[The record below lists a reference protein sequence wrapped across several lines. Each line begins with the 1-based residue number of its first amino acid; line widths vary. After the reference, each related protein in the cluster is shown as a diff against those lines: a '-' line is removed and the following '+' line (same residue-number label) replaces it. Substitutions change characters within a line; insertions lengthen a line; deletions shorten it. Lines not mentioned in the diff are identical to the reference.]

1 MALLLI
7 KIIDTFEHFNTGDAM
22 LKNFSFL
29 LISLLIFTI
38 PKLHSQTFGFGCL
51 GFVGGYG
58 GFTYQQYDARGLNEF
73 IKDWNSNES
82 IHSQMDEFKF
92 ATGYRLGL
100 NFFRA
105 TFPNNIIVSA
115 KGYYQS
121 LDKTNKAALGGINT
135 NGEYSLDIDMR
146 NWAVGIDV
154 GWEFTSVISWK
165 VLDGAIHFN
174 YVKLTETT
182 STNTETL
189 IGKYESDGS
198 NIGYS
203 IGTGLIVA
211 IIKDYISIEGLAGYT
226 QISIDDLFN
235 DQGTPFLNPSQQ
247 DEKFI
252 GSGGFTA
259 VVQLNVGFPIL

>member
-1 MALLLI
+1 
-7 KIIDTFEHFNTGDAM
+7 M
-22 LKNFSFL
+22 LKKICFL
-29 LISLLIFTI
+29 PVILVFLAFPKISA
-38 PKLHSQTFGFGCL
+38 QTFGFGCL

-58 GFTYQQYDARGLNEF
+58 GFTYQQYNAKDLNGF
-73 IKDWNSNES
+73 IRQWNSQES
-82 IHSQMDEFKF
+82 IHSEMEEFKS
-92 ATGYRLGL
+92 ATGYRVGL

-105 TFPNNIIVSA
+105 TFPNNIIVTA

-146 NWAVGIDV
+146 NWAIGLDV
-154 GWEFTSVISWK
+154 GWEFTNIVIWK

-174 YVKLTETT
+174 KLKLTETT

-203 IGTGLIVA
+203 IGTGIIVA

-226 QISIDDLFN
+226 QVSIDDLYN
-235 DQGTPFLNPSQQ
+235 DQGTSFLNPSQNPSF

-252 GSGGFTA
+252 ESGGFTA

>member
-1 MALLLI
+1 
-7 KIIDTFEHFNTGDAM
+7 M
-22 LKNFSFL
+22 LKYFSFL
-29 LISLLIFTI
+29 FVGLFIFSAA
-38 PKLHSQTFGFGCL
+38 KLHSQSFGFGCL

-58 GFTYQQYDARGLNEF
+58 GFTYLQYDAKGLNEF
-73 IKDWNSNES
+73 IKQWNNQES
-82 IHSQMDEFKF
+82 VHSEMEEFKF
-92 ATGYRLGL
+92 ATGYRVGL

-154 GWEFTSVISWK
+154 GWEFTNVVSWK

-174 YVKLTETT
+174 NVKLTETV
-182 STNTETL
+182 STNSESL

-203 IGTGLIVA
+203 VGTGIIVA

-226 QISIDDLFN
+226 QISIDDLIN
-235 DQGTPFLNPSQQ
+235 DQGTKFFNPTQQ
-247 DEKFI
+247 SSIDEKFI
-252 GSGGFTA
+252 KSGGFTA